1 MAVRRDGL
9 PDIDWCKVEVEGS
22 SSVEVEIEGHGKVKM
37 DLPFYIARY
46 PVTYVQFQAFI
57 DAPDGYHNGEID
69 WFGRLVRQ
77 KHQRELAEQRFKFPN
92 HPRENVNWYQAIGF
106 CRWLSWRLERLRC
119 SRSDAG
125 VRVRMSRSKLGSGKF
140 DLMNPFSWMVRLPT
154 EAEWQFAAAGPS
166 AQTYP
171 WGNSFDS
178 RFANTYESG
187 LGRSTAVG
195 MYPAGA
201 AACGALD
208 LSGNAWEWTLTDY
221 YYTVGM
227 DSRAYRHG
235 ENEMTSS
242 ARAVRG
248 GSWRDMQVK
257 AQTANR
263 HHGAVANRGVATGF
277 RLVGRPFP

>member
-1 MAVRRDGL
+1 
-9 PDIDWCKVEVEGS
+9 
-22 SSVEVEIEGHGKVKM
+22 
-37 DLPFYIARY
+37 
-46 PVTYVQFQAFI
+46 
-57 DAPDGYHNGEID
+57 
-69 WFGRLVRQ
+69 
-77 KHQRELAEQRFKFPN
+77 
-92 HPRENVNWYQAIGF
+92 
-106 CRWLSWRLERLRC
+106 
-119 SRSDAG
+119 
-125 VRVRMSRSKLGSGKF
+125 MSRSKLGRGKF

-166 AQTYP
+166 AQMHP

-201 AACGALD
+201 AECGALD
-208 LSGNAWEWTLTDY
+208 LSGNAWEWTLMDY
-221 YYTVGM
+221 HYHVGE
-227 DSRAYRHG
+227 DGRAYRHG
-235 ENEMTSS
+235 ENEITSRS

-248 GSWRDMQVK
+248 GSWRDRQVT

-263 HHGAVANRGVATGF
+263 HHGGEANRGVANGF